1 MTTIEPSTAPATE
14 AAADVPISAVAPH
27 PDNVRQHLGDLTEL
41 VRSIKSH
48 GVLQPLLV
56 LPADDEGV
64 HLVVAGHRRLA
75 AATRAGVERVPIVVR
90 DLDRA
95 AVIEAMLIE
104 NGHRSDLNV
113 REEVDAIAT
122 LISIDTGVTP
132 AKLSKRIGKSQRWV
146 RDRMAITVLPT
157 PAGSTSSATA
167 TSPSPRPSPP
177 PAAPTSAPTTSR
189 ASAPNWPPADG
200 GTTTPTRT
208 VERYRRRIKLD
219 ADEAAA
225 IAKCD
230 KGQVAYFT
238 IEQPAAE
245 HGPQPRCA
253 RPRRAG
259 PPWRA
264 VPRRVH
270 PP

>member
-1 MTTIEPSTAPATE
+1 MTTVEPSTAPATE
-14 AAADVPISAVAPH
+14 AAADVPINAVAPH
-27 PDNVRQHLGDLTEL
+27 PDNVRQHLGYLTEL

-56 LPADDEGV
+56 LPADNQGV

-75 AATRAGVERVPIVVR
+75 AAARAGVERVPIVVR
-90 DLDRA
+90 DFDRA

-157 PAGSTSSATA
+157 PWLDKLS
-167 TSPSPRPSPP
+167 
-177 PAAPTSAPTTSR
+177 
-189 ASAPNWPPADG
+189 DG
-200 GTTTPTRT
+200 DLT
-208 VERYRRRIKLD
+208 L
-219 ADEAAA
+219 A
-225 IAKCD
+225 
-230 KGQVAYFT
+230 
-238 IEQPAAE
+238 
-245 HGPQPRCA
+245 
-253 RPRRAG
+253 
-259 PPWRA
+259 
-264 VPRRVH
+264 
-270 PP
+270 